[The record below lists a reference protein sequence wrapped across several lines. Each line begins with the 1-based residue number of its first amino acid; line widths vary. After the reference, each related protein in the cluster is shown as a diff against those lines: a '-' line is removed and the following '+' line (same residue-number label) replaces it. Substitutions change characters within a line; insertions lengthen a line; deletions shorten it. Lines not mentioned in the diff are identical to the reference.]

1 MTIRKFFPVAA
12 AAAALVGGA
21 ILLPAAPRPAVG
33 QTQTALTNVIPQD
46 AAVAVHAKIT
56 ALDPV
61 RRQLTLTGQ
70 SGAKVTLQA
79 APAVRM
85 EMLKVGD
92 VVDAQYYRSVAFLIS
107 PPGTT
112 APEDEIQRTIA
123 RPVEAPGGVGVQVSK
138 VSGLVVGVDPGANRV
153 DLVDP
158 AGGAVF
164 TVNVTDPERQ
174 AALPKLKV
182 GDTVT
187 AVISE
192 ALAVSI
198 QPATKGL
205 F

>member
-1 MTIRKFFPVAA
+1 MTVRTSVSL
-12 AAAALVGGA
+12 AAALAGSA
-21 ILLPAAPRPAVG
+21 FLLLGQPQPAAG
-33 QTQTALTNVIPQD
+33 QTQTTLTNVIPQD
-46 AAVAVHAKIT
+46 AEVSIHAKIT
-56 ALDPV
+56 ALDLA
-61 RRQLTLTGQ
+61 RRQVALTGQ

-79 APAVRM
+79 APSVRL

-123 RPVEAPGGVGVQVSK
+123 RPVEVPGGVGAQVTK
-138 VSGLVVGVDPGANRV
+138 VSGLVVGINIGAHSI

-158 AGGAVF
+158 TGGAVF

-174 AALPKLKV
+174 AALPKLKI
-182 GDTVT
+182 GDTIT